1 MQNFP
6 DDRIGAADALPAA
19 WNGEGRANGPLYLSQ
34 S

>member
-1 MQNFP
+1 MQYFLM
-6 DDRIGAADALPAA
+6 IGLGAADALPAT